1 MLLEEWPWWD
11 DDKEGKS
18 SASKTDVKGELDV
31 LGDEADEERDSLF
44 IFSQGFKILVSGD
57 ILRQ

>member
-11 DDKEGKS
+11 DDEEGES
-18 SASKTDVKGELDV
+18 SADKTDVKGELNV
-31 LGDEADEERDSLF
+31 LRDEADEEGDSLLT
-44 IFSQGFKILVSGD
+44 FSQDLKMLVSDD

>member
-11 DDKEGKS
+11 DDEEGEN
-18 SASKTDVKGELDV
+18 SAAKTDVEGELDV
-31 LGDEADEERDSLF
+31 LGDEADEEGDSLLM
-44 IFSQGFKILVSGD
+44 FSQDFTILVRDD